1 MQNVVVVRDVA
12 IPAADDKHIAI
23 DVVGSG
29 VLAWAGQGGGRH
41 PNVELRI
48 VPLATGGGHAA
59 IETSDGEQ
67 AVADPCHD
75 VGFPVFHH
83 RGDGGDGAGL
93 GEDGDGEHGQEREQE
108 QGRGEGGLCFHCW
121 VDFMQFLDKVAIPSF
136 ACMDLPVM
144 TFKRAEDFQEGQ
156 ILLVLKPLHWTSFD
170 VVNKIRATLR
180 HHLGFR
186 KIKVGHAGTL
196 DPLATGVLVVC
207 TGRMTKQIAGLQ
219 ADDKTY
225 VAEIR
230 LGATTPSDDAELE
243 IDGWTDASA
252 LTLGDVQAA
261 ADRWT
266 GEIEQMPPA
275 FSAKKVDGQK
285 AYAVARKGGELNL
298 KSVSLRIDRFA
309 VTGLEHKVVDGHAVC
324 DATATID
331 CSKGTYIRALA
342 RDLGRELGVGGHLVG
357 LHRSAS
363 GRFEEGA
370 CLDLACL
377 VERIQQLPPAQTV
390 DAQR

>member
-1 MQNVVVVRDVA
+1 
-12 IPAADDKHIAI
+12 
-23 DVVGSG
+23 
-29 VLAWAGQGGGRH
+29 
-41 PNVELRI
+41 
-48 VPLATGGGHAA
+48 
-59 IETSDGEQ
+59 
-67 AVADPCHD
+67 
-75 VGFPVFHH
+75 
-83 RGDGGDGAGL
+83 
-93 GEDGDGEHGQEREQE
+93 
-108 QGRGEGGLCFHCW
+108 
-121 VDFMQFLDKVAIPSF
+121 MQFFDKVAIPSF
-136 ACMDLPVM
+136 ARMDLPVM

-243 IDGWTDASA
+243 VEGWTDASA

-298 KSVSLRIDRFA
+298 KPVSLRIDRFA
-309 VTGLEHKVVDGHAVC
+309 VTGLEHKMVDGHAVC

-363 GRFEEGA
+363 GRFAEGA